1 MQGTGDRQDI
11 GRGSQLW
18 LRFCQHCAQSLRLFF
33 LLPPP
38 SNNVSMQHNP
48 HPPMKEELMKSSW
61 MNDGRKFCIGGS
73 TLNDQLRPF
82 QS

>member
-1 MQGTGDRQDI
+1 MQGTGHRTQVATLAEI
-11 GRGSQLW
+11 LPT
-18 LRFCQHCAQSLRLFF
+18 LRAESSPTVFF

-73 TLNDQLRPF
+73 TLNDPLRPF